1 MSRAKENHNLATV
14 FNASSKKN
22 EGVTSVSLSFE
33 GCLIESSKRKNSY
46 SSDWI
51 EAEIEKSSS
60 YFTKEIYSQE

>member
-1 MSRAKENHNLATV
+1 MSKAKDSKNLADAL
-14 FNASSKKN
+14 ASSLKKN

-33 GCLIESSKRKNSY
+33 GYLIESSKRKNSY
-46 SSDWI
+46 SSDWL